1 LLLFGSCISSGI
13 IGANPQIPNQ
23 VNNQAG
29 LTMAIDFR
37 DVYASILK
45 DWFEVDPN
53 VIQGLFEQQVNYLD
67 LLQGC
72 TNSITESTEVAQQ
85 KSLVYPNPSLNQHQ
99 IQFNSRGE
107 HYEIFL
113 VDQQGKVRSKVFEG
127 FVQAGTVNQV
137 FDVAFLVQGTYYYLL
152 KSAAHQELVSFQ
164 KL

>member
-1 LLLFGSCISSGI
+1 
-13 IGANPQIPNQ
+13 
-23 VNNQAG
+23 
-29 LTMAIDFR
+29 
-37 DVYASILK
+37 
-45 DWFEVDPN
+45 VDPN